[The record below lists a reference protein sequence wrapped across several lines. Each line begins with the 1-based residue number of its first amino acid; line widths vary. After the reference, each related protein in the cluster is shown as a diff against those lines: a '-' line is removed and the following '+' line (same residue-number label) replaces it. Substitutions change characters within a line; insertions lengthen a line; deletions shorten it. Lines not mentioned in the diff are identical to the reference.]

1 MKLIISDK
9 VCIKNNTTLVK
20 TLLALAVKCCPNPL
34 KVFEDMQK
42 DGSIVKEEE
51 KYYVSPNFNETVEK
65 ILTDSPKAP
74 IELDESLLQLASKMQ
89 KIFPACKMK
98 DKYGRETP
106 YYYRSNR
113 SEVAKRLKRFFEI
126 FGEVP
131 EEKLLN
137 ATQRY
142 VDSFQGNYSGMRL
155 IKYFILKDDIKE
167 QEDGKH
173 VEQVS
178 DLATFLENEDA
189 GETNSDISD
198 FTMQMI

>member
-9 VCIKNNTTLVK
+9 VCIKNDTTLVK

-42 DGSIVKEEE
+42 NGSIVQDGE
-51 KYYVSPNFNETVEK
+51 KYYVSPNFDETVEK

-74 IELDESLLQLASKMQ
+74 VELSDDLLKLASKMQ
-89 KIFPACKMK
+89 KIFPACKMR
-98 DKYGRETP
+98 DRYGRETSF
-106 YYYRSNR
+106 YYRSNR

-155 IKYFILKDDIKE
+155 IKYFILKDAIKE
-167 QEDGKH
+167 QEDGNH

-178 DLATFLENEDA
+178 DLATFLENEGA
-189 GETNSDISD
+189 EETNSDISD